1 VNLAQARTQA
11 DLAFLREDAQTLLD
25 ESSEGLERVK
35 KIVQDLRDFS
45 HVDNQEWLKA
55 DLLVGLESTLNVA
68 RNELKYTVDIVKDLT
83 PLPQVRCHLAQIN
96 QVFLNLLI
104 NAAQAMEGH
113 GQITLRSGI
122 EGSWVW
128 VSVQDNGRGMTAE
141 VQSRIFEPFFT
152 TKPVGKGTGLG
163 LSLSYDILK
172 KHGGRIQVSSTLGQ
186 GSCFQV
192 WLPIA
197 GPQDAQQD
205 TPH

>member
-1 VNLAQARTQA
+1 
-11 DLAFLREDAQTLLD
+11 
-25 ESSEGLERVK
+25 LERVK

-83 PLPQVRCHLAQIN
+83 PLPLVRCHLAQIN

-141 VQSRIFEPFFT
+141 VQNRIFEPFFT

-172 KHGGRIQVSSTLGQ
+172 KHGGRIQVSSTPGQ

-192 WLPIA
+192 WLPVA
-197 GPQDAQQD
+197 GPQDTQE
-205 TPH
+205 H